1 MKGEKIRF
9 LILRDL
15 TGESWQLGIPLRLFH
30 FLVGAMVILVILTG
44 ATITWLGSIAI
55 KLQAAEMVAKENQRL
70 RGQLD
75 RVGLLQDELHH
86 IEEREKALSSLTQ
99 SFLDDPNAHG
109 ATTAESKS
117 SDFFDERK
125 REAFLAEIRSD
136 FLAKEAKHRSGN
148 DTLRIPLLLPPLRDW
163 EMALG
168 PNSEAGP
175 GKRKFLSAS
184 AAVLRSPL
192 DGVVSEAGWSAAT
205 GLHAKLLLVD
215 GWECE
220 LSELGEMDLQAGDL
234 VRRGEPIGRTLRAG
248 GESSSH
254 FVVSLSFHGLAID
267 PWFAMMR

>member
-1 MKGEKIRF
+1 MKGERIRL

-15 TGESWQLGIPLRLFH
+15 TGESWQVGIPLRLFH
-30 FLVGAMVILVILTG
+30 FLIAAMVILVILTG

-55 KLQAAEMVAKENQRL
+55 KLQAAEMVSKENQKL
-70 RGQLD
+70 RQQLD
-75 RVGLLQDELHH
+75 RVGLLQEELHR
-86 IEEREKALSSLTQ
+86 IEEREKALTSLTQ
-99 SFLDDPNAHG
+99 SFLDDPNVHG
-109 ATTAESKS
+109 PPLAQSKT

-125 REAFLAEIRSD
+125 REIFLSEIRSD
-136 FLAKEAKHRSGN
+136 RLAKEAKHRSGN
-148 DTLRIPLLLPPLRDW
+148 DTLRLPLLLPPSRDW

-184 AAVLRSPL
+184 AAILRSPL
-192 DGVVSEAGWSAAT
+192 DGVVSEAGWSST
-205 GLHAKLLLVD
+205 GGLHVKLYLVD

-220 LSELGEMDLQAGDL
+220 LSELGEVDLQAGDI

-254 FVVSLSFHGLAID
+254 FVVSLSLHGLAID

>member
-1 MKGEKIRF
+1 MKGERIRV

-15 TGESWQLGIPLRLFH
+15 TGESWQVGIPLRLFH
-30 FLVGAMVILVILTG
+30 FLVAAMVILVILTG

-55 KLQAAEMVAKENQRL
+55 KLQAAEMVSKENQKL
-70 RGQLD
+70 RQQLD
-75 RVGLLQDELHH
+75 RVGLLQEELHH
-86 IEEREKALSSLTQ
+86 IEEREKALTSLTQ
-99 SFLDDPNAHG
+99 SFLDDPDVHG
-109 ATTAESKS
+109 SPLAESKT

-125 REAFLAEIRSD
+125 REAFLSEIRSD
-136 FLAKEAKHRSGN
+136 NLAKEAKHRSGN
-148 DTLRIPLLLPPLRDW
+148 DTLRLPLLLPPLRDW
-163 EMALG
+163 EMGLG

-184 AAVLRSPL
+184 AAILRSPL
-192 DGVVSEAGWSAAT
+192 DGVVSEAGWSST
-205 GLHAKLLLVD
+205 SGLYAKLLLLD

-220 LSELGEMDLQAGDL
+220 LSELGEVDLQAGDL